1 MDINN
6 QNPGNESPAQKKK
19 NRTLQFYKF
28 LLNSLKIEISLNEFM
43 RLIKYS
49 NQGEIVLWFISI
61 ILFYSGHREY
71 PLVWLHL
78 IHLIRGILGLIIS
91 AKLPRSYELL
101 DSIDVNNKAFETK
114 IYNDVMRD
122 AVKERIFPKIK
133 DMKGYLLTY
142 FSLTFVNFMIDVVDF
157 LYIISNMNN
166 EPDKASVTIIFFIIV
181 FLYIGNY
188 SFLQISD

>member
-6 QNPGNESPAQKKK
+6 HNPNQESPAQKKK

-78 IHLIRGILGLIIS
+78 IHLIRGILGL
-91 AKLPRSYELL
+91 
-101 DSIDVNNKAFETK
+101 
-114 IYNDVMRD
+114 NDVMRD
-122 AVKERIFPKIK
+122 AVKEQIFPKIK

-188 SFLQISD
+188 SYLPISNRLVLCVLVSFP

>member
-6 QNPGNESPAQKKK
+6 QIPRNETPAQKKK

-49 NQGEIVLWFISI
+49 NQGEIVLWVISI
-61 ILFYSGHREY
+61 ILYYSGHKEY

-78 IHLIRGILGLIIS
+78 IHLIRGILGIIIS
-91 AKLPRSYELL
+91 AKLPRSYELI
-101 DSIDVNNKAFETK
+101 DSIDINNNAFETK
-114 IYNDVMRD
+114 IYNDIMRD

-166 EPDKASVTIIFFIIV
+166 QPDKDSVTIVFFIIL

-188 SFLQISD
+188 IFFTN

>member
-1 MDINN
+1 MDINK
-6 QNPGNESPAQKKK
+6 QIPRNETPAQKKK

-49 NQGEIVLWFISI
+49 NQGEIVLWVISI
-61 ILFYSGHREY
+61 ILYYSGHKEY

-78 IHLIRGILGLIIS
+78 IHLIRGILGIIIS
-91 AKLPRSYELL
+91 AKLPRSYELI
-101 DSIDVNNKAFETK
+101 DSIDINNNAFETK
-114 IYNDVMRD
+114 IYNDIMRD
-122 AVKERIFPKIK
+122 TIKERIFPKIK

-166 EPDKASVTIIFFIIV
+166 QPDKDSVTIVFFIIL

-188 SFLQISD
+188 IFLQISN